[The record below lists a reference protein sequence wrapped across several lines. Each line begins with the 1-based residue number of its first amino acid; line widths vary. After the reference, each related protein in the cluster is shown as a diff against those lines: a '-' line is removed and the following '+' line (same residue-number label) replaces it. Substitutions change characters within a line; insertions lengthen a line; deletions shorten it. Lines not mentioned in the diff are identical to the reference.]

1 MVLIGRKLLSLF
13 KCPRVISSG
22 EVFNFLCVINSSQIF
37 NSLHNFLD
45 LLHVTSKWIMVSSWD
60 LQILQWLSFDFPVWY
75 NNLLVPRIWF
85 CILYWNQIMLLSL
98 IVLKHMRK
106 LLSQVAL
113 SMKVFKSMFHLFLH
127 LFSKF
132 SSEIILYKYLQPSF
146 CFVRRWRR
154 LGVHGLFSGSNGQLG
169 SPIYF

>member
-13 KCPRVISSG
+13 KCPRAISNG
-22 EVFNFLCVINSSQIF
+22 DVLNFLCVNNSSQLF

-45 LLHVTSKWIMVSSWD
+45 LSHVTIKWIMVSSWV

-75 NNLLVPRIWF
+75 NNLFVPRIWYS
-85 CILYWNQIMLLSL
+85 ILYWNQIMLLSL
-98 IVLKHMRK
+98 IVFEHTQKIF
-106 LLSQVAL
+106 SQVAL

-132 SSEIILYKYLQPSF
+132 SSEIILYRYLQSSF
-146 CFVRRWRR
+146 CFISKW
-154 LGVHGLFSGSNGQLG
+154 S
-169 SPIYF
+169 